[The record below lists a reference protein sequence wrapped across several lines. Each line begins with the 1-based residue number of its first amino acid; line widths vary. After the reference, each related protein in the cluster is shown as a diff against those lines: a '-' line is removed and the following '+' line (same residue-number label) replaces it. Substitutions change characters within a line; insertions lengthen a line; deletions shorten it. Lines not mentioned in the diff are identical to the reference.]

1 MHATARIPPS
11 HRGQGAGGR
20 GLRHLNPNQDQF
32 PAPYPLAPRPLAAL
46 RPAAIGL
53 VVLLGAW
60 VAAAQQPGVHPVS
73 GRVFAQPMGVQ
84 GAPWLERAERQE
96 EEEPDRALRI
106 LKIPKGAVVAD
117 VGAGSGY
124 MSVRMA
130 KIVGPEGKVY
140 ANDIQPGMLDLL
152 RKNVEKAKLTN
163 VTPVQGALD
172 DPRLP
177 VNALDLILMVDVY
190 HEFSQPQKMLQ
201 KMREALKPGGRLVLV
216 EYRGEDPSVP
226 ILPEHKMTRAQV
238 KLEVEHEGFTL
249 ASVNEDL
256 PRQHIFVFTR

>member
-1 MHATARIPPS
+1 VI
-11 HRGQGAGGR
+11 
-20 GLRHLNPNQDQF
+20 L
-32 PAPYPLAPRPLAAL
+32 
-46 RPAAIGL
+46 L
-53 VVLLGAW
+53 VAW

>member
-1 MHATARIPPS
+1 
-11 HRGQGAGGR
+11 
-20 GLRHLNPNQDQF
+20 
-32 PAPYPLAPRPLAAL
+32 
-46 RPAAIGL
+46 
-53 VVLLGAW
+53 V
-60 VAAAQQPGVHPVS
+60 AAQQPGVHPVG
-73 GRVFAQPMGVQ
+73 GRVLAQRLGVQ
-84 GAPWLERAERQE
+84 GAPWLERSERQE

-124 MSVRMA
+124 MTIRMA

-152 RKNVEKAKLTN
+152 RKNVEKAKLAN

-177 VNALDLILMVDVY
+177 ANALDLILMVDVY

-201 KMREALKPGGRLVLV
+201 KMREALKPSGRLVLV

-226 ILPEHKMTRAQV
+226 ILPEHKMTRAQA

-256 PRQHIFVFTR
+256 PRQHIFVFTK

>member
-1 MHATARIPPS
+1 MHATARFRRKLQICFV
-11 HRGQGAGGR
+11 AI
-20 GLRHLNPNQDQF
+20 
-32 PAPYPLAPRPLAAL
+32 AAT
-46 RPAAIGL
+46 A
-53 VVLLGAW
+53 VVAT
-60 VAAAQQPGVHPVS
+60 AQQPGVHPVS

-84 GAPWLERAERQE
+84 GAPWLERNERQE

-124 MSVRMA
+124 MSIRMA

-140 ANDIQPGMLDLL
+140 ANDIQLGMLDLL

-163 VTPVQGALD
+163 VTPVLGTVN

-177 VNALDLILMVDVY
+177 ADSLDLILMVDVY
-190 HEFSQPQKMLQ
+190 HEFSQPQAMLQ
-201 KMREALKPGGRLVLV
+201 KMREALKSTGRLVLL
-216 EYRGEDPSVP
+216 EYRAEDPAVP

-249 ASVNEDL
+249 ATVNEDL
-256 PRQHIFVFTR
+256 PRQHLFVFTK

>member
-1 MHATARIPPS
+1 MA
-11 HRGQGAGGR
+11 
-20 GLRHLNPNQDQF
+20 
-32 PAPYPLAPRPLAAL
+32 
-46 RPAAIGL
+46 L
-53 VVLLGAW
+53 VVTAGSLAG
-60 VAAAQQPGVHPVS
+60 QQPGVHPVS

-96 EEEPDRALRI
+96 EEDPERALRI

-124 MSVRMA
+124 MSIRMA
-130 KIVGPEGKVY
+130 KIVGPDGKVY
-140 ANDIQPGMLDLL
+140 ANDIQLGMLDLL
-152 RKNVEKAKLTN
+152 RKNAEKAKLTN
-163 VTPVQGALD
+163 VTPVLGTVE

-177 VNALDLILMVDVY
+177 AGALDLILMVDVY

-201 KMREALKPGGRLVLV
+201 KMREALKPSGRLVLV

-256 PRQHIFVFTR
+256 PRQHLFVFTR

>member
-1 MHATARIPPS
+1 MHATARF
-11 HRGQGAGGR
+11 GR
-20 GLRHLNPNQDQF
+20 KLQICF
-32 PAPYPLAPRPLAAL
+32 VAIAATV
-46 RPAAIGL
+46 A
-53 VVLLGAW
+53 

-84 GAPWLERAERQE
+84 GAPWLERNERQE

-124 MSVRMA
+124 MSIRMA

-140 ANDIQPGMLDLL
+140 ANDIQLGMLDLL

-163 VTPVQGALD
+163 VTPVLGTVN

-177 VNALDLILMVDVY
+177 ADSLDLILMVDVY
-190 HEFSQPQKMLQ
+190 HEFSQPQAMLQ
-201 KMREALKPGGRLVLV
+201 KMREALKSTGRLVLL
-216 EYRGEDPSVP
+216 EYRAEDPAVP

-238 KLEVEHEGFTL
+238 KLEVEHEGFKL

-256 PRQHIFVFTR
+256 PRQHLFVFTK